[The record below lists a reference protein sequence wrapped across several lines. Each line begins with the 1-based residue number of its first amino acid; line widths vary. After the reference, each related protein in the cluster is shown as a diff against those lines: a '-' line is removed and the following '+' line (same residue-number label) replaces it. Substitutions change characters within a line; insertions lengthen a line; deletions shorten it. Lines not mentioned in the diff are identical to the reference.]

1 MLMRN
6 IKQNGYL
13 VPESEIVEVML
24 EEGFA
29 QSQNI
34 EDPEV
39 RPEQPW

>member
-1 MLMRN
+1 MRN

-13 VPESEIVEVML
+13 VPEIEVVEIVIEK
-24 EEGFA
+24 GFA

>member
-1 MLMRN
+1 MRN

-13 VPESEIVEVML
+13 VPEIEIVEVML